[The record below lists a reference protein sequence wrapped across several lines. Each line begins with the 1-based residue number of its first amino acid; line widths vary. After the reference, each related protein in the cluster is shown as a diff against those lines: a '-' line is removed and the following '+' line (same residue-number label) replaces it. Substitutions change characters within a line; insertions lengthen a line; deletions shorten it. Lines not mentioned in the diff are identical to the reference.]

1 MGCFAMVC
9 GIEQQKCHE
18 KETRIKREG
27 KFEEKHK
34 LGFLPSGMLN
44 AGDGALLEIK
54 SDEPPTH
61 CSLRRPL

>member
-9 GIEQQKCHE
+9 GREQQKCHE

-27 KFEEKHK
+27 KSEEKHK

-44 AGDGALLEIK
+44 E
-54 SDEPPTH
+54 
-61 CSLRRPL
+61 RRRWSATRNNVG

>member
-9 GIEQQKCHE
+9 GKEQQKSHE

-34 LGFLPSGMLN
+34 LGFLSSGTLN
-44 AGDGALLEIK
+44 AGDGALLELK
-54 SDEPPTH
+54 
-61 CSLRRPL
+61 

>member
-9 GIEQQKCHE
+9 GKEQQKCHK

-34 LGFLPSGMLN
+34 LGFRSSGMLN
-44 AGDGALLEIK
+44 AGYGAVLELEQ
-54 SDEPPTH
+54 DEPPA
-61 CSLRRPL
+61 P